1 MDTNNLFIP
10 EMGDGGIN
18 VSQKY
23 GANEFLKNKQ
33 ETNKT
38 TIQTTSKP
46 VVSSPMTG
54 SSGPV
59 SISDKNNGTKTTV
72 MAQANFLPNI
82 RSS

>member
-38 TIQTTSKP
+38 TQET
-46 VVSSPMTG
+46 
-54 SSGPV
+54 
-59 SISDKNNGTKTTV
+59 N
-72 MAQANFLPNI
+72 L
-82 RSS
+82 